1 MKEYYT
7 KDDGTYPKEYC
18 IPAEILA
25 QRCLLPV
32 TNCLEEDKYR
42 FYLCFA
48 KTVCQKNLKAD
59 SDSPGVCIDQRE
71 GGDVGHCQR
80 LSRRVTDVD
89 VHEKVNNCARAK
101 VDLKKLII

>member
-1 MKEYYT
+1 MA
-7 KDDGTYPKEYC
+7 YPKEYC

-32 TNCLEEDKYR
+32 TNCLEEDKR
-42 FYLCFA
+42 RIYLCA
-48 KTVCQKNLKAD
+48 KTFFLPKKHLKAD

-80 LSRRVTDVD
+80 LGRRVTDVN